1 MARSESHSRILCDLK
16 YVPQLSR
23 PFFLV
28 FFFFFLTFKVIMIV
42 LRLK

>member
-28 FFFFFLTFKVIMIV
+28 FFFFFFNVQSNNDCFET
-42 LRLK
+42 

>member
-1 MARSESHSRILCDLK
+1 MARSESHSRILSDLE

-23 PFFLV
+23 PCFLGLY
-28 FFFFFLTFKVIMIV
+28 FLTFKVIMIV